1 MSNHGTSA
9 AHSSFRRNPG
19 SIAFKFD
26 ASIQGHAEMTATGV
40 SHVDG
45 RHALHVV

>member
-9 AHSSFRRNPG
+9 APSSFRRNPG
-19 SIAFKFD
+19 SIAFIKFD
-26 ASIQGHAEMTATGV
+26 ASSGHAEMTATGV

-45 RHALHVV
+45 RHALYVV